1 METGYFFN
9 KCITKFNL
17 GLALMSLLMLGCK
30 ESEEVGPTE
39 IVLTN
44 QSDMQLTDKAVS
56 IEKELWGDDDNRKKS
71 PLVISGTDTIPA
83 QLNDLDGDGEWDEIF
98 LVTDFSAQ
106 EEKIFQLE
114 WTDESP
120 DYEVRTSVR
129 FGKREAADEPVK
141 PATEETLIATD
152 MPEALGFKKYQTDGP
167 TWENDKIG
175 FRHYLDGR
183 NAKDIFGKKSASIS
197 PEDVGIND
205 QGEVEDD
212 YHQMEDWGRDIFP
225 VGNSVGLGGIALLVD
240 DEVKRMGVTVEDT
253 LNNIEETTFRI
264 VSEGPVK
271 SVLQYEYEGWEASGN
286 NYTVEET
293 TVIWPGM
300 YGFKNTVKVD
310 GLTGNETLLVGLS
323 NINNENPLEEIE
335 IGDWVA
341 LIAHDYQTYEREWL
355 LGTAIVLPK
364 DIYEGYIEAPEE
376 GDLTDS
382 FLAKIEVENNSPV
395 SYYAL
400 AGWEES
406 PDKYFDDPV
415 SFKDYVINQVKQISA
430 EIDVEINN

>member
-1 METGYFFN
+1 MKTGIFFN
-9 KCITKFNL
+9 KANVKINL
-17 GLALMSLLMLGCK
+17 GLAVTSLLMLGCNETK
-30 ESEEVGPTE
+30 DAGTTE
-39 IVLTN
+39 IVLN
-44 QSDMQLTDKAVS
+44 NKSEMQLTDKAIS
-56 IEKELWGDDDNRKKS
+56 IKKELWKGEDNRKKN
-71 PLVISGTDTIPA
+71 PLIISGSDTIPS

-106 EEKIFQLE
+106 EEKTLQLE
-114 WTDESP
+114 WIDEST

-152 MPEALGFKKYQTDGP
+152 MPKALGFQKYQTDGP
-167 TWENDKIG
+167 TWENDKVG

-197 PEDVGIND
+197 PEDVGVND
-205 QGEVEDD
+205 RGEVEDD

-240 DEVKRMGVTVEDT
+240 DEVKRMGITVEDT
-253 LNNIEETTFRI
+253 LNNIKETTFKI

-271 SVLQYEYEGWEASGN
+271 SVLQYEYKAWEASGN
-286 NYTVEET
+286 SYNVVET
-293 TVIWPGM
+293 TTIWPGM
-300 YGFKNTVKVD
+300 YGFKNTVKVN
-310 GLTGNETLLVGLS
+310 GLTGNEDLLIGLS
-323 NINNENPLEEIE
+323 NINNENPIEEVE

-341 LIAHDYQTYEREWL
+341 LIAHDFQTYEREWL

-364 DIYEGYIEAPEE
+364 DSYDGYIEAPQQ
-376 GDLTDS
+376 GNLTDS
-382 FLAKIEVENNSPV
+382 FLAKIMVENDSPV
-395 SYYAL
+395 SYFAI

-406 PDKYFDDPV
+406 PDKYFDDPA
-415 SFKDYVINQVKQISA
+415 SFKDYVVNQVKQISA
-430 EIDVEINN
+430 DIDLDIK